1 MKRVFLNLLSAVLL
15 FGNLYA
21 QDAPA
26 DPAGKDIVFI
36 ESFSY
41 PNNIGSNV
49 VQSLRNKVIE
59 GINLTNRIKLLDS
72 ESDPILK
79 AEKSRRSQESA
90 INEENANLES
100 MKTLG
105 AKYVISGHVVSM
117 EAVRE
122 KDSSGN
128 VSYTGSVVYQLKV
141 YDLSNGTIIATKD
154 FNQSGLT
161 GGVGSTTMEAITDA
175 FKSTKLNMERFVDEV
190 FKLEGKIE
198 EIAESKKDEAKK
210 VYINLGE
217 LRGIQKGQK
226 FDVFVARE
234 VAGRKTRKLI
244 GELQVDAVEA
254 DDLSLASV
262 KKGGKDIMAA
272 IGEGKVL
279 TVESKK
285 DTNAM
290 KDIKGFFS
298 F

>member
-1 MKRVFLNLLSAVLL
+1 MKGFCLNLLCVVLMAGSL
-15 FGNLYA
+15 NA
-21 QDAPA
+21 QNAPTDAK
-26 DPAGKDIVFI
+26 GKDIVFI

-41 PNNIGSNV
+41 PNNIGSNIV
-49 VQSLRNKVIE
+49 LSLRNKVIE
-59 GINLTNRIKLLDS
+59 GINLIDT

-79 AEKSRRSQESA
+79 SEKERRSQESA

-105 AKYVISGHVVSM
+105 AKYVISGHIVSM

-128 VSYTGSVVYQLKV
+128 VSYSGSVVYQLKV
-141 YDLSNGTIIATKD
+141 YDLSNGTIVATKD

-161 GGVGSTTMEAITDA
+161 GGIGSTTMEAITDA

-190 FKLEGKIE
+190 FKIDGKIE

-217 LRGIQKGQK
+217 LRGIQQGQK
-226 FDVFVARE
+226 FDVFMERE

-244 GELQVDAVEA
+244 GELQVEAVEA
-254 DDLSLASV
+254 GDLSLSNV
-262 KKGGKDIMAA
+262 KKGGKEIMAA

-285 DTNAM
+285 DTNAL
-290 KDIKGFFS
+290 KDIKGFLS

>member
-1 MKRVFLNLLSAVLL
+1 
-15 FGNLYA
+15 
-21 QDAPA
+21 
-26 DPAGKDIVFI
+26 
-36 ESFSY
+36 
-41 PNNIGSNV
+41 
-49 VQSLRNKVIE
+49 
-59 GINLTNRIKLLDS
+59 
-72 ESDPILK
+72 
-79 AEKSRRSQESA
+79 
-90 INEENANLES
+90 
-100 MKTLG
+100 
-105 AKYVISGHVVSM
+105 
-117 EAVRE
+117 
-122 KDSSGN
+122 
-128 VSYTGSVVYQLKV
+128 
-141 YDLSNGTIIATKD
+141 
-154 FNQSGLT
+154 
-161 GGVGSTTMEAITDA
+161 MEAITDA